1 MERTTNYWLIK
12 IIFPEDDY
20 VITIYNNGTVYG
32 KEHNQ
37 KIGILK
43 RSKMKTIR
51 GFINDSLFMLK
62 KNDGYFKQQTKGTI
76 IKINDISRRSRSLS
90 ILGWDREKLIIDIL
104 KDSSC
109 YYKYFNV

>member
-1 MERTTNYWLIK
+1 MERTTNYWLMK

-20 VITIYNNGTVYG
+20 IVTIYNNGTVYG

-62 KNDGYFKQQTKGTI
+62 NNDGYFKQQTKGTI
-76 IKINDISRRSRSLS
+76 IKINDISRRNRSLS